1 MASYPHELSLGD
13 VYFSPWLLVISIAL
27 IATWVT
33 IIVLNK
39 VRLSRFIV
47 YPSTTFLAIMFF
59 YIVAIDALWI
69 KI

>member
-1 MASYPHELSLGD
+1 MASYPHELAWGD
-13 VYFSPWLLVISIAL
+13 VYFSPWLPVISVAL

-47 YPSTTFLAIMFF
+47 YPSTTFLAIMVF
-59 YIVAIDALWI
+59 YMIAIDALWI